1 MPLRKPTWQVSF
13 IPTGNDEVIRILK
26 SQEGLDHMDEYKT
39 DVFAQNLLDRY
50 VNCSDHPD
58 FDQMC
63 YANFTANYVSTK
75 APVKLECGDIRSYT
89 EPARTIYDYK
99 SDDDNV
105 TISRSRNI
113 TLKNGLGEMRKH
125 N

>member
-1 MPLRKPTWQVSF
+1 MPLRKPTWQVSY
-13 IPTGNDEVIRILK
+13 IPTGSDEVIRILK
-26 SQEGLDHMDEYKT
+26 SQEGLDHMDEYET
-39 DVFAQNLLDRY
+39 DVFAQNLLDKY

-58 FDQMC
+58 FDQIC
-63 YANFTANYVSTK
+63 YADFTANYVSTK

-89 EPARTIYDYK
+89 EPAGTIYDYK